1 MMMAHNIP
9 SYMSGRMS
17 AKGGRGRDSSLD
29 RGRGRFYG
37 RTNKTRFKKTEARE
51 QKFSPIE
58 DQG

>member
-1 MMMAHNIP
+1 VRKEVA
-9 SYMSGRMS
+9 
-17 AKGGRGRDSSLD
+17 AETAVSLD
-29 RGRGRFYG
+29 RGHGRFYG